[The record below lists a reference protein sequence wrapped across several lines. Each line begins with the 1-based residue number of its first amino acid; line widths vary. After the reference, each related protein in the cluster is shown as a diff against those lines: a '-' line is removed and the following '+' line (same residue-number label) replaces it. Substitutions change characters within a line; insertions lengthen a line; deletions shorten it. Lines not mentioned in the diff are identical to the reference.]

1 MLSAMVLAAGLGT
14 RLKPLTDQRAKA
26 LVPVGDRP
34 ILGHVLDRLWAVG
47 APRVVV
53 NTHHRARDIEAYAAA
68 QGGELLLSHEPELLG
83 TAGGLSQAKD
93 LLGAGDVLLWNADIL
108 ADVDLR
114 GLLAAHEKARGG
126 AAPSLATLLVK
137 PLARGRG
144 SVGCSARGTV
154 VRLRGESVED
164 EAHGGE
170 FLGIHVIGGALR
182 RALPGRGCL
191 VGDVYIPAL
200 KRGYE
205 LGALLYAGVF
215 FDVGTLQGYVGANRA
230 WLAARSASHWAGPGA
245 RIEPGVVI
253 EDTVVGESATLRG
266 AGRIVRSVIWPDSI
280 ATAPVS
286 DAIVTPEGLV
296 AVSS

>member
-1 MLSAMVLAAGLGT
+1 MVLAAGLGT

-34 ILGHVLDRLWAVG
+34 ILSHVLDHLWAVG

-53 NTHHRARDIEAYAAA
+53 NTHHRARDIESYAAA

-114 GLLAAHEKARGG
+114 ALLAAHAQALMG
-126 AAPSLATLLVK
+126 ASPSLATLVVK

-164 EAHGGE
+164 EAHGGD
-170 FLGIHVIGGALR
+170 FLGIHVIGASLR
-182 RALPGRGCL
+182 RALPDRGCL

-200 KRGYE
+200 KRGAK
-205 LGALLYAGVF
+205 LAALMYHGEF
-215 FDVGTLQGYVGANRA
+215 FDAGTLKGYAAANRA
-230 WLAARSASHWAGPGA
+230 WLSARSASHWTGCGA
-245 RIEPGVVI
+245 QIEPGVVI
-253 EDTVVGESATLRG
+253 EETVVGESATVRG
-266 AGRIVRSVIWPDSI
+266 AGRVARSVIWPDSI

-286 DAIVTPEGLV
+286 DAIVTPEGVV
-296 AVSS
+296 AVNS